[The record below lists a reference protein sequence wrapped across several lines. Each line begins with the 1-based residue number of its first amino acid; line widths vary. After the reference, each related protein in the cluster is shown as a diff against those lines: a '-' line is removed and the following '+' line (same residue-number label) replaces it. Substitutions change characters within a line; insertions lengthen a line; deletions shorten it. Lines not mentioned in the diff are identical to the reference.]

1 MKCVNYFM
9 KILVILLVAIAFRA
23 PAFAQSVPPPPARS
37 SLDDSLAYARNRVT
51 KTAMLTLGTWAV
63 ANITSGFIVSGQ
75 NSGTTKYAWQM
86 NAYWNFVN
94 LGLAGMGYLRALKEG
109 ERTYSLLENYDAQNA
124 LEKIYLFNLGLD
136 LGYIGGGL
144 YLRERG
150 LNSTNLKTS
159 AQLQGYGTSIVIQG
173 GFLLLMDG
181 IMILIHHHNTLRV
194 RQHLKTLQTAASGSP
209 SQ

>member
-9 KILVILLVAIAFRA
+9 KIPVILLAAIAFSA
-23 PAFAQSVPPPPARS
+23 PAFAQSAPPPPGRS
-37 SLDDSLAYARNRVT
+37 LSNDSLAYARNLVT

-75 NSGTTKYAWQM
+75 ATGTTKYVWQM

-94 LGLAGMGYLRALKEG
+94 LGLAGMGYVRALKENKK
-109 ERTYSLLENYDAQNA
+109 TFSLLEDYDAQNA
-124 LEKIYLFNLGLD
+124 LEKIYLFNFGLD

-159 AQLQGYGTSIVIQG
+159 TQLQGYGTSIVIQG

-181 IMILIHHHNTLRV
+181 VMILIHHHNTLRV
-194 RQHLKTLQTAASGSP
+194 RQHLKIRQTAASGSL